1 MRKRI
6 LIFAL
11 LLCLTAT
18 MLCSIPSAAAMYG
31 VQLTKLC
38 SCSYDFYG
46 DYFYGISNNEK
57 MSSASIQLDHYCQTA
72 TAYVSLTS
80 WIYSESNYNNY
91 TTRTSNASGTYDAD
105 EDHCEA
111 YVDHRYGINSLYN
124 IRGTE
129 SNHRAT
135 TTCNGTVYTY
145 RYFESEGDVPLSV
158 TPPVVVR

>member
-18 MLCSIPSAAAMYG
+18 MLCSIPSAAATYR
-31 VQLTKLC
+31 VPFTKKC
-38 SCSYDFYG
+38 SCSDGFYG
-46 DYFYGISNNEK
+46 DYFYGISSNEK
-57 MSSASIQLDHYCQTA
+57 VSSASIQLDHYCQTA

-80 WIYSESNYNNY
+80 WIYPNGNYNNY
-91 TTRTSNASGTYDAD
+91 TTRKSNASGTYDAD

-111 YVDHRYGINSLYN
+111 CVDHWYALNSIYN

-135 TTCNGTVYTY
+135 TTCNGTVYSY
-145 RYFESEGDVPLSV
+145 SYFESEGDVPLSV